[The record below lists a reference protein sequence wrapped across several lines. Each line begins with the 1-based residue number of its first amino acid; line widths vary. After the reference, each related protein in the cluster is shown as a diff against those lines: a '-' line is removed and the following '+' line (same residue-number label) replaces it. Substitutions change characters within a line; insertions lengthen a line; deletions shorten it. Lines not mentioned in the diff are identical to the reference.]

1 MKYPP
6 LAVVKAT
13 GETVD
18 VTGRVLQFKGKWY
31 IQVWRPYPESLL
43 PDKPSGNYEYRNL
56 DYLELIENCTEKAP
70 KIDSKEDCSHE

>member
-43 PDKPSGNYEYRNL
+43 PGKPSGNYEYRR
-56 DYLELIENCTEKAP
+56 DCLELIENCSEKAP
-70 KIDSKEDCSHE
+70 EIDSKEDRRYE